1 MTTKRLA
8 ATVAAASALL
18 LAAPAF
24 QPALADGGGCLRFNG
39 GAVAQPVP
47 EASRKP
53 RNLAVTLA
61 DSRGNFDVTWDI
73 PGDMP
78 RDVLTGHCLRQRH
91 VETGSEKTVCNRN
104 SPTRTLV
111 GSTPCYAAAGGLACY
126 RGVHSVK
133 VKFTTDCNVD
143 MPYSDAVDRRHGT
156 YSP

>member
-8 ATVAAASALL
+8 ANLAAASALL
-18 LAAPAF
+18 LAAAS
-24 QPALADGGGCLRFNG
+24 QPALADGAGCLRLNG

-78 RDVLTGHCLRQRH
+78 REVLTGHCLRQRH
-91 VETGSEKTVCNRN
+91 VETGSEKTVCDRN
-104 SPTRTLV
+104 SPTRTLA
-111 GSTPCYAAAGGLACY
+111 GSTPCYAAGGATTCY

-133 VKFTTDCNVD
+133 VKFTTNCNAD

-156 YSP
+156 YRP